1 MTTGRH
7 DRISL
12 YFLLMNSIGRTSG
25 ILKRGWTSWPG
36 NCSRSRPAWW
46 ALLPRIMCA
55 RRPERRRRH

>member
-36 NCSRSRPAWW
+36 NCSRSRPA
-46 ALLPRIMCA
+46 
-55 RRPERRRRH
+55 

>member
-12 YFLLMNSIGRTSG
+12 YFLLMNSIGRMSG

-36 NCSRSRPAWW
+36 NCSRSRRWRDGHSYPDKVCPA
-46 ALLPRIMCA
+46 PRA
-55 RRPERRRRH
+55 KKEA